1 MECRN
6 LIKHVNPKMR
16 KEWTQYFK
24 NELGNIAQG
33 VKELVKGTNTIFF
46 IKHREMTADLK
57 GTYTQIVVG
66 FCQQKC
72 YSS

>member
-1 MECRN
+1 
-6 LIKHVNPKMR
+6 MR

-24 NELGNIAQG
+24 NELGNIVQG